1 MKKLFGLLLA
11 LLVGFFA
18 NAQQNIPNGN
28 FEDWGVH
35 KTDVLDTWVVS
46 GTVNPSN
53 DAYSGSKS
61 IRLENKASAK
71 TRGFITSGPF
81 VGNRLLGVPYDEQP
95 LSIRFRAKYD
105 LALGDQAQMACL
117 FSYKGN
123 TIAYAGLTIEG
134 SSNDTFSY
142 FSVPI
147 TWTVSTN
154 PDSVALALSSLNLE
168 TQEFNGDGYI
178 IFDDLHFATISTRNK
193 AIPNGDFE
201 NWTTKTR
208 DDLTSWYT
216 TDDYLFELTGLE
228 FPNPL
233 VVQSNKGRSGTKG
246 VELTTQDLN
255 NDLIPGMIVVGD
267 AFRDFEKPTF
277 AMNNRWKYFEG
288 YYQYKPVN
296 GDSAF
301 FAAFLFKSGIPIGGV
316 QFTIDQ
322 TTTSYTYFSKEIA
335 YYTAVAPDS
344 AVVFITSSNPDDSRG
359 EGSWLLLDDIQFSDN
374 NSSVFDVNLNKLT
387 VYPNPFQN
395 EIHFSGIDQMIG
407 ADFTIV
413 DVLGKPVTEGILT
426 RNLTVDLTDQLPG
439 VYILHISGKHVKTT
453 KILVKE

>member
-201 NWTTKTR
+201 NWTTKTAR
-208 DDLTSWYT
+208 RFNVMVYHRRL
-216 TDDYLFELTGLE
+216 
-228 FPNPL
+228 
-233 VVQSNKGRSGTKG
+233 
-246 VELTTQDLN
+246 
-255 NDLIPGMIVVGD
+255 
-267 AFRDFEKPTF
+267 
-277 AMNNRWKYFEG
+277 
-288 YYQYKPVN
+288 
-296 GDSAF
+296 
-301 FAAFLFKSGIPIGGV
+301 PI
-316 QFTIDQ
+316 
-322 TTTSYTYFSKEIA
+322 
-335 YYTAVAPDS
+335 
-344 AVVFITSSNPDDSRG
+344 
-359 EGSWLLLDDIQFSDN
+359 
-374 NSSVFDVNLNKLT
+374 
-387 VYPNPFQN
+387 
-395 EIHFSGIDQMIG
+395 
-407 ADFTIV
+407 
-413 DVLGKPVTEGILT
+413 
-426 RNLTVDLTDQLPG
+426 
-439 VYILHISGKHVKTT
+439 
-453 KILVKE
+453 